1 MSTAGNVKIL
11 VWLQF
16 CTIVLAILFAWFYL
30 DPQPT
35 AARGK
40 LDGILYAI
48 ENSTILVD
56 GQALN
61 EGDTLYGVK
70 VVRIDRRKVTFE
82 KDGVRWQQRVRDLPN
97 PNWDSKQE
105 DKK

>member
-1 MSTAGNVKIL
+1 MSTARNVKIL

-40 LDGILYAI
+40 LDGILYVI

-56 GQALN
+56 GQALK

-70 VVRIDRRKVTFE
+70 VVRIDMRKVTFE
-82 KDGVRWQQRVRDLPN
+82 KDGIRWEQSVRERPN
-97 PNWDSKQE
+97 LNWDPKEE
-105 DKK
+105 DEQ

>member
-30 DPQPT
+30 DPKPT

-40 LDGILYAI
+40 LDGILYTI
-48 ENSTILVD
+48 ENSTVLVD
-56 GQALN
+56 GQALK
-61 EGDTLYGVK
+61 EGDTMYGVE
-70 VVRIDRRKVTFE
+70 VVRIYRNRVIFE
-82 KDGVRWQQRVRDLPN
+82 KDGERWEQRVRERPN